1 MKEEEILNGSLLFFL
16 VKLDEDDKLSGCDGE
31 LNENY
36 GWSYEDS
43 YEDSYLLTRNE
54 IISLKE
60 KLGDKIVFLKD
71 DMADYE
77 EFVKGKYHV
86 IPADDIIGEWWE
98 ASDWDS
104 PDDEIRR
111 LSASDCNFW
120 EAMDKKYG
128 NWMGWLWDKSL
139 EHSRIVREVFDKIVE
154 IEDEEYDKWIME
166 QK

>member
-16 VKLDEDDKLSGCDGE
+16 VKLDEDDKLSSCDGE

-36 GWSYEDS
+36 GWSYDDC

-86 IPADDIIGEWWE
+86 IPADDIT
-98 ASDWDS
+98 
-104 PDDEIRR
+104 DDAVQTIM
-111 LSASDCNFW
+111 SY
-120 EAMDKKYG
+120 MDGQIVLDRKVAESGIYPAIDVFKSTSK
-128 NWMGWLWDKSL
+128 LIDIDKFVEFNEL
-139 EHSRIVREVFDKIVE
+139 LFDIS
-154 IEDEEYDKWIME
+154 
-166 QK
+166 